1 MAIPFR
7 QVKGSE
13 FDRPLSAHYLK
24 FWELRQVGD
33 IDFSASSKRMG
44 KNVNAQF
51 QYKYIYNNDVA
62 NTITAGEQC
71 VLFDEPRHRS
81 NIENILCGS
90 YPLDYDFKGV
100 EPKYLI
106 GMSVPPVMTAQVANQ
121 IWVQWLS
128 KIN

>member
-1 MAIPFR
+1 
-7 QVKGSE
+7 
-13 FDRPLSAHYLK
+13 
-24 FWELRQVGD
+24 
-33 IDFSASSKRMG
+33 MG

-128 KIN
+128 KIKTKTT